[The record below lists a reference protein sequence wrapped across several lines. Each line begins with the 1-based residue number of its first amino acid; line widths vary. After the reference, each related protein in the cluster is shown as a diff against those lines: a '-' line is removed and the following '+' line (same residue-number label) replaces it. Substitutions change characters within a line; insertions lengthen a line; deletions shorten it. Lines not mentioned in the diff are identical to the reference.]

1 MDPRF
6 TITKHMTIQNITM
19 SSTKAD
25 IIEASEELI
34 GDLEGR
40 LSTATKIQRNMQE
53 ERNAVT
59 YLLIVVSIFSILF

>member
-1 MDPRF
+1 
-6 TITKHMTIQNITM
+6 MTTQNITM

-53 ERNAVT
+53 ERNAVI
-59 YLLIVVSIFSILF
+59 YLLIGSLILFILF

>member
-6 TITKHMTIQNITM
+6 TITKHMTTQNITM

>member
-1 MDPRF
+1 
-6 TITKHMTIQNITM
+6 MTTQNITM

>member
-1 MDPRF
+1 
-6 TITKHMTIQNITM
+6 MTTQNITM

-59 YLLIVVSIFSILF
+59 YLLIVV

>member
-1 MDPRF
+1 
-6 TITKHMTIQNITM
+6 MTTQNITM

-59 YLLIVVSIFSILF
+59 YLLIVVSIISILF

>member
-1 MDPRF
+1 
-6 TITKHMTIQNITM
+6 MTIQNITM

>member
-1 MDPRF
+1 
-6 TITKHMTIQNITM
+6 MTTQNITM

-34 GDLEGR
+34 GDLEGS

-59 YLLIVVSIFSILF
+59 YLLIVVSIISILF